1 MKELGTDVNLN
12 RIRERTHINM
22 AKTQVVARC
31 PGCLG
36 L

>member
-1 MKELGTDVNLN
+1 MKERATDVNLN
-12 RIRERTHINM
+12 RIRECTHINM

-31 PGCLG
+31 PGSLG